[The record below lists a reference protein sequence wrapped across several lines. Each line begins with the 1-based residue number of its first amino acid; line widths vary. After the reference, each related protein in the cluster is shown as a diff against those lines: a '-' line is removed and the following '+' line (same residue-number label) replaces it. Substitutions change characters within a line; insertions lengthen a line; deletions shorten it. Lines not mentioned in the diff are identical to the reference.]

1 MTPVNTALVGFGPA
15 GKILHT
21 PLIKAAGLNLS
32 TVVSSRPDD
41 VHADLPGV
49 KVCDFETLLA
59 DPAVELVVV
68 ATPNDLHA
76 PQAIAALKAGKHVV
90 VDKPFGT
97 SISEAENVVA
107 TAKAANRLV
116 TVFHNRRWDGDFL
129 TVKHLVESGTL
140 GEVSLLISRFDR
152 FRPLLRNRWR
162 EDPAPGT
169 GVWYDLGPHLGDQAL
184 TLFGQPDAVSAD
196 MAAQRDGSQVT
207 DYFHVTLHYGTR
219 RVRLQGGCLT
229 PAPGPRYEVHG
240 HLGSYVKYG
249 LDAQEDHLRAGIA
262 IGDERWGVNSDGVL
276 TPVSG
281 IDPQPPHA
289 YPTER
294 GRWTSFYEGVA
305 AAVRGTAPLPVLPEE
320 ALNVMRLLDTA
331 RESAEQGRVIRF
343 KKGLS

>member
-1 MTPVNTALVGFGPA
+1 MTPVNTALIGFGPA

-49 KVCDFETLLA
+49 KVCDFDTLLA

-90 VDKPFGT
+90 IDKPFGT
-97 SISEAENVVA
+97 SIVEAESVVA

-129 TVKHLVESGTL
+129 TVKTLVESGTL

-152 FRPLLRNRWR
+152 FRPILRNRWR
-162 EDPAPGT
+162 EEPAPGA

-196 MAAQRDGSQVT
+196 MVAQRDGSQVT
-207 DYFHVTLHYGTR
+207 DYFHVTLHYGAR
-219 RVRLQGGCLT
+219 RVRLQGTCLT
-229 PAPGPRYEVHG
+229 PAPGPRFEVHG
-240 HLGSYVKYG
+240 NLGSYVKYG

-281 IDPQPPHA
+281 IDPQA
-289 YPTER
+289 SQSYPTER
-294 GRWTSFYEGVA
+294 GRWTTFYEGVA
-305 AAVRGTAPLPVLPEE
+305 AAVRGVAPLPVLPEE

-331 RESAEQGRVIRF
+331 RESAEQGRVIR
-343 KKGLS
+343 L